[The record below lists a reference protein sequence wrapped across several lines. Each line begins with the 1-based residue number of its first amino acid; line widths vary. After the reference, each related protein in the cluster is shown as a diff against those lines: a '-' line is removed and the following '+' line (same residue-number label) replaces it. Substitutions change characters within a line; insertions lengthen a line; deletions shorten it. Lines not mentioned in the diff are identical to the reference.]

1 MNPMPVNL
9 RQRHLLVAALV
20 ILPVQVLAGN
30 PADIRLGGMSLTPTL
45 RLTEA
50 YDDNFRETAAPN
62 EASSWITTIE
72 PAFELAAQD
81 RLNIYRLRYAL
92 ESDIYHSSHGN
103 DNTDHHLDAN
113 AHLEFSSRHRLDL
126 NAGYDR
132 VESAA
137 DATSLAENDKYHTS
151 NVGAVYGLGIES
163 ATMQLELAVDQERK
177 RYDNRGTLNQ
187 DKDRDTR
194 SLGATAFYRLAP
206 KTRALF
212 EVSLTEFDYVRL
224 RSVDSSTLRSLDS
237 VNHSYF
243 AGLAFDATAK
253 TSGTLKIGHE
263 KKDFDAPGERDPS
276 LTAWH
281 ADLTWKPRTYSAF
294 RLTAR
299 HGINEGS
306 NEEQFIEN
314 RTAGLA
320 WNHKWSS
327 FFSSDLGYVRS
338 KMNYDNAANREDI
351 TDSYRVGLTWDVRRW
366 LSLELGYRYRERD
379 SNVALE
385 NFERS
390 LYSAGVKLSL

>member
-1 MNPMPVNL
+1 
-9 RQRHLLVAALV
+9 
-20 ILPVQVLAGN
+20 
-30 PADIRLGGMSLTPTL
+30 
-45 RLTEA
+45 
-50 YDDNFRETAAPN
+50 
-62 EASSWITTIE
+62 
-72 PAFELAAQD
+72 
-81 RLNIYRLRYAL
+81 
-92 ESDIYHSSHGN
+92 
-103 DNTDHHLDAN
+103 
-113 AHLEFSSRHRLDL
+113 
-126 NAGYDR
+126 
-132 VESAA
+132 
-137 DATSLAENDKYHTS
+137 
-151 NVGAVYGLGIES
+151 
-163 ATMQLELAVDQERK
+163 MQLELAVDQERK

-194 SLGATAFYRLAP
+194 SLSATAFYRLAP

-212 EVSLTEFDYVRL
+212 EISSTDFDYV
-224 RSVDSSTLRSLDS
+224 SSTSLDS
-237 VNHSYF
+237 ANHSYF
-243 AGLAFDATAK
+243 AGLTFDATAK
-253 TSGTLKIGHE
+253 TSGTVKIGRE
-263 KKDFDAPGERDPS
+263 KKNFDVPEERDPS

-306 NEEQFIEN
+306 SEEQFIEN
-314 RTAGLA
+314 RMAGLA

-390 LYSAGVKLSL
+390 LYSAGMKLSL